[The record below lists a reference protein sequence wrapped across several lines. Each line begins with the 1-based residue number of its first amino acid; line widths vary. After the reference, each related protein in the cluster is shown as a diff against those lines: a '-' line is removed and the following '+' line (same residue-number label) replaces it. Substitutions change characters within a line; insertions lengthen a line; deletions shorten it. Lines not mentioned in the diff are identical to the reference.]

1 MISNILPSLG
11 TPDADAQ
18 ARKYARLADAA
29 GIRPGDRVLEIG
41 CGWGGFMEYVAK
53 RGADVTGVSISREQC
68 RYTEGRIADA
78 GLADRARVKFSD
90 YRDLFGQVDAVSIV
104 VPTAEHFLVGVE
116 CLNHDLDVLIEKP
129 MTTTLAQA
137 DEMIRIAES
146 RGRVMQIGHLERFN
160 PAVIAVKDIVHHP
173 MFIEAH
179 RLSIFKD
186 RSTDVSVVLDLM
198 IHDIDIIMNLVK
210 SEIKSIHAAGAPV
223 VCEHADIAN
232 VRLEFESGCV
242 ANVTAS
248 RISTKN
254 QRKIRLFQ
262 KDAYVAVDFISRD
275 ITVIRRDESLTEGLI
290 PGMDIQQLSFSEA
303 DALEDELASYIQAV
317 YTRQTPV
324 VSGNAGRKALKVA
337 LSISDQINTA
347 IKPYIQK

>member
-1 MISNILPSLG
+1 MKKIRVGVIGVGYLG
-11 TPDADAQ
+11 RFHAE
-18 ARKYARLADAA
+18 KYSR
-29 GIRPGDRVLEIG
+29 
-41 CGWGGFMEYVAK
+41 MENVQL
-53 RGADVTGVSISREQC
+53 TGVVDIN
-68 RYTEGRIADA
+68 
-78 GLADRARVKFSD
+78 RARAEEVAALFGTDSFSD
-90 YRDLFGQVDAVSIV
+90 YRDLFGHVDAVSIV
-104 VPTAEHFLVGVE
+104 VPTAEHFLVGAE

-146 RGRVMQIGHLERFN
+146 RGRIMQIGHLERFN
-160 PAVIAVKDIVHHP
+160 PAVIAVKDIVDHP

-317 YTRQTPV
+317 YTRQPPV

-347 IKPYIQK
+347 IKPYLQI

>member
-1 MISNILPSLG
+1 MDKVRVGVIGVGYLG
-11 TPDADAQ
+11 KFHTE
-18 ARKYARLADAA
+18 KYSRMDNVQLVGVVD
-29 GIRPGDRVLEIG
+29 IDRVLAE
-41 CGWGGFMEYVAK
+41 EVAA
-53 RGADVTGVSISREQC
+53 RFDTRAFAD
-68 RYTEGRIADA
+68 YH
-78 GLADRARVKFSD
+78 
-90 YRDLFGQVDAVSIV
+90 DLFGHVDAVSIV
-104 VPTAEHFLVGVE
+104 VPTEDHFSVATE

-129 MTTTLAQA
+129 MTATLEQA
-137 DEMIRIAES
+137 DGLIKIAES
-146 RGRVMQIGHLERFN
+146 RKRVMQIGHLERFN
-160 PAVIAVKDIVHHP
+160 PAVIALKDIVHSP

-223 VCEHADIAN
+223 ICEHADIAN

-262 KDAYVAVDFISRD
+262 KDAYVSVDFTTRD
-275 ITVIRRDESLTEGLI
+275 ITIIRRDESCASDLI
-290 PGMDIQQLSFSEA
+290 PGMDIRQLTFSEA

-317 YTRQTPV
+317 GTRQTPV
-324 VSGNAGRKALKVA
+324 VSGNAGRQALEVA
-337 LSISDQINTA
+337 LSITDQINAA
-347 IKPYIQK
+347 IKPYMG